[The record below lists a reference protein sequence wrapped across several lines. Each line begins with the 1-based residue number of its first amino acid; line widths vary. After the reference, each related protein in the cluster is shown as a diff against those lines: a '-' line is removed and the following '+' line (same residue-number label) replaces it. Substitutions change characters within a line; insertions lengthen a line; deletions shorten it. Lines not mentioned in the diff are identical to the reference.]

1 MNTAAAVA
9 AILMMKQIRPT
20 IMNITTMTIAAKKN
34 LITIMITTDA
44 VKKNIITMIM
54 IVAVAKSITMNIL
67 I

>member
-9 AILMMKQIRPT
+9 VIPMMKPIRPT
-20 IMNITTMTIAAKKN
+20 IMNITIMTN
-34 LITIMITTDA
+34 A
-44 VKKNIITMIM
+44 VGKNIITMSM